1 VVNETVEK
9 QSTPSTDVVRRFL
22 TGMERKDREG
32 MLALLTD
39 DSTME
44 CVLGL
49 DGNNAPRRFWAG
61 MAGARDHYTQAFD
74 AVESIELTEVVINQA
89 LDPNLVFAEALG
101 SMRMS
106 NGRPYDNRYV
116 FRFELRDGKI
126 ATLRE
131 YCNPVTAAISFERAM
146 PNW

>member
-1 VVNETVEK
+1 VINDTVEQ
-9 QSTPSTDVVRRFL
+9 QSTPSTALAREFL
-22 TGMERKDREG
+22 ACMERKDKEG
-32 MLALLTD
+32 MLALLAD
-39 DSTME
+39 DSVME

-49 DGNNAPRRFWAG
+49 DGDNAPRTFWDSLTSAE
-61 MAGARDHYTQAFD
+61 DHYTRAFD

-89 LDPNLVFAEALG
+89 LDPTLVFVEALG
-101 SMRMS
+101 SMTMS

-126 ATLRE
+126 ARLRE

>member
-1 VVNETVEK
+1 LVNDTVDK
-9 QSTPSTDVVRRFL
+9 QPTPSTDVARAFL
-22 TGMERKDREG
+22 TRMERKDKEG

-39 DSTME
+39 DSVME

-49 DGNNAPRRFWAG
+49 DGNNAPRRFWEG
-61 MAGARDHYTQAFD
+61 MAAARDHYTRAFED
-74 AVESIELTEVVINQA
+74 VESIEFTEVALNQA
-89 LDPNLVFAEALG
+89 LDPTLVFVEALG

-126 ATLRE
+126 AMLRE
-131 YCNPVTAAISFERAM
+131 YCNPVTAAISFEREM
-146 PNW
+146 PSW

>member
-1 VVNETVEK
+1 
-9 QSTPSTDVVRRFL
+9 
-22 TGMERKDREG
+22 

-49 DGNNAPRRFWAG
+49 DGNNAPRRFWDG
-61 MAGARDHYTQAFD
+61 MAGARDHYTRAFD
-74 AVESIELTEVVINQA
+74 AVESIEFTEMVINQA

-101 SMRMS
+101 SMRMR

-116 FRFELRDGKI
+116 FRFNLRDGKI